1 MRLEKDSLGFIE
13 VPNDAYYGAQSVRA
27 QMNFNITG
35 ETVHPKMIVALV
47 KLKKACAIANCDVR
61 NMNGDV
67 SKAIVLACD
76 DIIAGQYSDQ
86 FITDSI
92 QGGAGTS
99 MNMNVNE
106 VIANI
111 AEKSMGG
118 NLGEYTKVHP
128 NDHVNRGQSTN
139 DVIPT
144 AGKLVALELLEALE
158 VAMKDLQM
166 SFVAK
171 AKETK
176 DVIKV
181 GRTHLQD
188 AVFISFGQIF
198 KAYGTAIGRDIKRL
212 NQAKEE
218 LLSINLGAT
227 AIGTEI
233 NAVNGYRELAV
244 KRFSQISGYDFE
256 SASDLVDGTRHI
268 DVFANIHSVLKN
280 FSLSL
285 SRICNDLR
293 LMASGPRAGMSEIT
307 LPQRQ
312 PGSSIMPGK
321 VNPVIIEVVNQ
332 VCFDV
337 IGNDATISM
346 AVEAGQME
354 LNVFEPVLFKNLFS
368 SLEILTRACD
378 TLKSSAIDGLRVNE
392 SVCSQLVEHSLA
404 GATALIA
411 SLGYDT
417 VSSIASEAMSQSK
430 SLREV
435 VLDHKLID
443 VAVLDRILDP
453 KTMIGGEI
461 S

>member
-1 MRLEKDSLGFIE
+1 MKTEAILLHETLRGKIE
-13 VPNDAYYGAQSVRA
+13 V
-27 QMNFNITG
+27 T
-35 ETVHPKMIVALV
+35 PKLIL
-47 KLKKACAIANCDVR
+47 
-61 NMNGDV
+61 
-67 SKAIVLACD
+67 
-76 DIIAGQYSDQ
+76 
-86 FITDSI
+86 
-92 QGGAGTS
+92 
-99 MNMNVNE
+99 
-106 VIANI
+106 
-111 AEKSMGG
+111 
-118 NLGEYTKVHP
+118 
-128 NDHVNRGQSTN
+128 
-139 DVIPT
+139 
-144 AGKLVALELLEALE
+144 
-158 VAMKDLQM
+158 
-166 SFVAK
+166 
-171 AKETK
+171 
-176 DVIKV
+176 
-181 GRTHLQD
+181 
-188 AVFISFGQIF
+188 
-198 KAYGTAIGRDIKRL
+198 KRL

-244 KRFSQISGYDFE
+244 KRFSQISGNDFE